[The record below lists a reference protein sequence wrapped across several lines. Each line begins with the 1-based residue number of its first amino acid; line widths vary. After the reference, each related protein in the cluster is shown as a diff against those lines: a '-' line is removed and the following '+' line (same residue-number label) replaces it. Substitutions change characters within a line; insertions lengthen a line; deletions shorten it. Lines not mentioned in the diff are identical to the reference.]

1 MHTDK
6 PMYTDEPMQALE
18 KAKKIAECLDN
29 KKGRR
34 ITVLEVGEL
43 TSISDYFVIASGGS
57 AAQVK
62 AMADEVEEKLREVGF
77 APVHMEGYQVATWI
91 LLDYSD
97 VVVHIFLEETREFYD
112 IERLW
117 TDAKKIELNF
127 SADA

>member
-1 MHTDK
+1 
-6 PMYTDEPMQALE
+6 MQAIE
-18 KAKKIAECLDN
+18 KAKKIAACLDN

-62 AMADEVEEKLREVGF
+62 AMADEVEEKLREAGY

-117 TDAKKIELNF
+117 TDAKKMELDF
-127 SADA
+127 LADA

>member
-6 PMYTDEPMQALE
+6 PMQALE

>member
-1 MHTDK
+1 MH
-6 PMYTDEPMQALE
+6 TDEPMQAIE

-62 AMADEVEEKLREVGF
+62 AMADEVEEKLREAGYT
-77 APVHMEGYQVATWI
+77 PVHMEGYQVATWI

>member
-62 AMADEVEEKLREVGF
+62 AMADEVEEKLREAGF

>member
-1 MHTDK
+1 MHTDE
-6 PMYTDEPMQALE
+6 PMYTDEPMQAIE

-34 ITVLEVGEL
+34 ITVIEVGEL

-62 AMADEVEEKLREVGF
+62 AMADEVEEKLREAGYT
-77 APVHMEGYQVATWI
+77 PVHVEGYQVATWI